1 MCGILAIFGSSL
13 PDLELRKKLIECSQ
27 RLRHRGPDW
36 SGYLVE
42 PGTGIGHERLAIIDP
57 ESGAQPLY
65 SADKKIVVAANGEVY
80 NYKDLYASLAVPYAP
95 LTGSDCEVVIPL
107 YQAHGIDFP
116 KYLRGMFSLV
126 VYDRTDG
133 SFYATRD
140 HVGKT
145 PMYMGYVRPR
155 PPLRCFCTPFPAV
168 ASPHNTSFVQV
179 RRGRL
184 CVVRVGAQV
193 AGQRLRPLRDLPPR
207 PHLLVQDGAG
217 TIHPRPTALLLH
229 VLLAPSHPPPAHRRL
244 TVLS

>member
-145 PMYMGYVRPR
+145 PMYMGYV
-155 PPLRCFCTPFPAV
+155 
-168 ASPHNTSFVQV
+168 
-179 RRGRL
+179 
-184 CVVRVGAQV
+184 CV
-193 AGQRLRPLRDLPPR
+193 
-207 PHLLVQDGAG
+207 
-217 TIHPRPTALLLH
+217 
-229 VLLAPSHPPPAHRRL
+229 
-244 TVLS
+244 